1 MLTKGDENTFNFN
14 KIFSYPGLGRRLE
27 NELSDL
33 SPGLVFTEGE
43 ERPAPDKLRNVGRGR
58 LSVSAHSVSG
68 TGASVKD
75 LLMES

>member
-1 MLTKGDENTFNFN
+1 MKILTFNFN

-33 SPGLVFTEGE
+33 SPGLVFRAEEGE